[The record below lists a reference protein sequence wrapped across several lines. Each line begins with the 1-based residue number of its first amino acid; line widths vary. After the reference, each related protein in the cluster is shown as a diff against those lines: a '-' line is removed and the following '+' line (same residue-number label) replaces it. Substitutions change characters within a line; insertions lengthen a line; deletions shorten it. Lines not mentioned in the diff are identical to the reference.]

1 MILADFCPYV
11 QVQAL
16 KVARKIYYVMLL
28 CIQVF
33 IIINFFL
40 NLDKQ
45 IIKIQEFSWLGGGG
59 AGGGDD
65 PRGTR

>member
-1 MILADFCPYV
+1 
-11 QVQAL
+11 
-16 KVARKIYYVMLL
+16 MLL